1 MGTIEQKQY
10 NQNVLTLHMQELLIS
25 MMNISY
31 QRRQLQ
37 TLTTGWM
44 IPPGTNGPSAEILTQ

>member
-1 MGTIEQKQY
+1 LGSIEQKQY

-44 IPPGTNGPSAEILTQ
+44 IPLGLMVHQQKY